1 MSVIQCH
8 GFRLTKW
15 MSNSPE
21 IEHSRPASEIS
32 TNIMNLDLNTPTV
45 ERVLGMIWNI
55 NQDTLTFKQINR
67 EYSNIKRGILSLVS
81 AVFDPLGILTPSWLG
96 PKLIIQE
103 LWKLKID
110 WDSKIPLEIETRRIK
125 WKRGLDKISQVSLNR
140 CHGFQYIDK
149 MEVELNIFCD
159 AICFC
164 FCFFSKPY

>member
-1 MSVIQCH
+1 MSAVTTYHPSRNLNNTDI
-8 GFRLTKW
+8 RLLRR
-15 MSNSPE
+15 SIPGRRLSFNDVL
-21 IEHSRPASEIS
+21 RNLADASKTTRTFPGLLI
-32 TNIMNLDLNTPTV
+32 P
-45 ERVLGMIWNI
+45 
-55 NQDTLTFKQINR
+55 QDTLIFKQINR
-67 EYSNIKRGILSLVS
+67 EYSNTKRGILSLVS